1 MESVYQKVWQDP
13 YVRSYILKFIITP
26 RCKNCICKLKSN
38 ETYYK
43 VWIPILWVLVS
54 NAAL

>member
-38 ETYYK
+38 ETYYYSNQRYC
-43 VWIPILWVLVS
+43 VWCVW
-54 NAAL
+54 